1 MSKDEAE
8 DGNIELQTRQERR
21 KYLRVIYFLGV
32 GGVCFL
38 LTLAVNYGLKFT
50 LLNAHPTTAFLIA
63 NAVATVASYILSR
76 RFTFGDIAHGLKRVQ
91 FIKFIVM
98 SILAIGITA
107 APLYFSRWV
116 LGLTQPHVSWLVQEI
131 ADFIAGPMIGTLLG
145 MIFRWWVMNRFVFV
159 DRNFQRTRIDDD
171 VERKP

>member
-1 MSKDEAE
+1 M
-8 DGNIELQTRQERR
+8 RQAKR

-32 GGVCFL
+32 GGICFL

-63 NAVATVASYILSR
+63 NAVATVASYTLSR

-91 FIKFIVM
+91 FVKFIVM

-116 LGLTQPHVSWLVQEI
+116 LGFTQPHVSWIFQEI
-131 ADFIAGPMIGTLLG
+131 ADFIAGPIIGTLLG
-145 MIFRWWVMNRFVFV
+145 MVFRWWVMNRFVFV
-159 DRNFQRTRIDDD
+159 DRNFKRTRIDGKQDQH
-171 VERKP
+171 P